1 MIIQSSGYYI
11 FETILEAEAFIAGI
25 IATSDRLGRFITAH
39 DIVGN
44 ILDDNRKFNNIFIEN
59 MREYGFDEFYAI
71 GSHIVEY
78 IIALSNVTV

>member
-11 FETILEAEAFIAGI
+11 FETTLEAEAFIAGI
-25 IATSDRLGRFITAH
+25 IATSKHLRSFITANGV
-39 DIVGN
+39 IGN
-44 ILDDNRKFNNIFIEN
+44 ILDDKRKFNDIFIEN

-71 GSHIVEY
+71 NSHIVEY